1 MELINAKKKL
11 GQNFLVDENISQKIV
26 NSMNI
31 VENDTLV
38 EIGPGTGALTKYI
51 LSQNPKLTAL
61 EVDDKAIEVLNRQF
75 SNKKFPDFN
84 LIKQDILTFDFLEF
98 ANEKQVEKI
107 KIIGNIPYYLTTEL
121 FFKIFENSERID
133 KVIMMVQK
141 EIALRLVA
149 KKSTK
154 DYGILTLAMEL
165 SGKCKRLFD
174 VPPGCFVP
182 QPNVMSSVI
191 EFDFATRMVSN
202 EDFKKI
208 MPLIR
213 AGFNQRRKTLRNALG
228 TFVDRNTNKS
238 IEDFLVDKPDHI
250 KYYFTRRAEEL
261 VAKDY
266 IEFYKVI
273 TEK

>member
-26 NSMNI
+26 NSINI

>member
-1 MELINAKKKL
+1 
-11 GQNFLVDENISQKIV
+11 
-26 NSMNI
+26 
-31 VENDTLV
+31 
-38 EIGPGTGALTKYI
+38 
-51 LSQNPKLTAL
+51 
-61 EVDDKAIEVLNRQF
+61 
-75 SNKKFPDFN
+75 
-84 LIKQDILTFDFLEF
+84 
-98 ANEKQVEKI
+98 
-107 KIIGNIPYYLTTEL
+107 
-121 FFKIFENSERID
+121 
-133 KVIMMVQK
+133 MMVQK

-238 IEDFLVDKPDHI
+238 IEDFLVDKPDNI